1 MRSLYLRIY
10 LTVLVALALFALVS
24 GWLVQRHFEQ
34 ERERIVASFQ
44 ERAAAWGELLQGS
57 LPGADAPPQQQAEAL
72 SDWSQRLRLPLALDD
87 AQGVRIGASDS
98 YLRRE
103 AEGGP
108 RPRHAQQVPLQDG
121 RTLWM
126 LRPPL
131 RGPPAISGAMRIGGE
146 GRLRPGA
153 GPALGGQHLL
163 NVADAAIVRFALPGC
178 RHPVLHDLLDGVDDV
193 EEADPPL
200 VEGLTHSSFAALK
213 TAGWVPPARPTR

>member
-98 YLRRE
+98 YQRRE

-108 RPRHAQQVPLQDG
+108 RPRHAQPQRQPLGPRQ
-121 RTLWM
+121 RAHRSRHNHARLLPRPKAHRKPPRL
-126 LRPPL
+126 LRQL
-131 RGPPAISGAMRIGGE
+131 RL
-146 GRLRPGA
+146 LR
-153 GPALGGQHLL
+153 
-163 NVADAAIVRFALPGC
+163 
-178 RHPVLHDLLDGVDDV
+178 
-193 EEADPPL
+193 
-200 VEGLTHSSFAALK
+200 
-213 TAGWVPPARPTR
+213 